1 MSHNTG
7 LGSILAAALNPKAM
21 KASELP
27 SDMSNIKATGFNVEC
42 KFLSGT
48 SKTFKDVSDLSAVI
62 YQACNAALLL
72 DMPIGQIIIEP
83 IYGEKA

>member
-1 MSHNTG
+1 MSRTG
-7 LGSILAAALNPKAM
+7 LGSILDAALNPQSL

-27 SDMSNIKATGFNVEC
+27 SDMSNLKATGFNVDC
-42 KFLSGT
+42 KFLAGH
-48 SKTFKDVSDLSAVI
+48 SKKFMDVSDLSAVI

-83 IYGEKA
+83 MYGPKG

>member
-1 MSHNTG
+1 
-7 LGSILAAALNPKAM
+7 LGNILDAALNPQSL

-27 SDMSNIKATGFNVEC
+27 SDMSNMKTVGFNVDC
-42 KFLSGT
+42 KFLAGH
-48 SKTFKDVSDLSAVI
+48 SKKFMDVSDLSAVI

-83 IYGEKA
+83 MYGPK

>member
-1 MSHNTG
+1 MSRNG
-7 LGSILAAALNPKAM
+7 LGNILDAALNPQSL

-27 SDMSNIKATGFNVEC
+27 SDMSNMKTVGFNVDC
-42 KFLSGT
+42 KFLAGH
-48 SKTFKDVSDLSAVI
+48 SKKFMDVSDLSAVI

-83 IYGEKA
+83 MYGPK